1 MASSYYPRTV
11 TDGLSLFIDAGNDL
25 SYPRS
30 GTSITD
36 LTTRNTSTTIN
47 GPTFTGLDS
56 GAWVFDG
63 VNDYLRT
70 PTLKK
75 PPTGDF
81 TIESWVYPTTITG
94 DYRIISCNQ
103 AIDNFQLIL
112 TNTGVLQ
119 LYMGTLAAA
128 TTATVSTN
136 VWTHVVA
143 TRLGSAVTLYLNSV
157 SRATSTNST
166 AINTTY
172 LDIGYRTSNNNH
184 PFNGRI
190 ASYRLYSRCLTQS
203 EVTQN
208 FSAIRG
214 RFGV

>member
-1 MASSYYPRTV
+1 MASSFYPRTV
-11 TDGLSLFIDAGNDL
+11 TDNLSLFLDAGNDL
-25 SYPRS
+25 SYPGS
-30 GTSITD
+30 GTSVTD
-36 LTTRNTSTTIN
+36 LTTRNGTTTIN
-47 GPTFTGLDS
+47 GPTFVASNS

-81 TIESWVYPTTITG
+81 TIETWVYPTTITG

-103 AIDNFQLIL
+103 TLDNFQFIL
-112 TNTGVLQ
+112 TNTGLLQ
-119 LYMGTLAAA
+119 MYMGTLAAA
-128 TTATVSTN
+128 TTAALSTN

-143 TRLGSAVTLYLNSV
+143 TRLGSAVTLYLNSE
-157 SRATSTNST
+157 SSATGTNST
-166 AINTTY
+166 AISTTY

-190 ASYRLYSRCLTQS
+190 ASYRLYSQCLTQGD
-203 EVTQN
+203 VTQN
-208 FSAIRG
+208 FNAMRG
-214 RFGV
+214 RFNV